1 MRDLAC
7 PREQEVLDALQS
19 GRMSELRE
27 HLAECSDCA
36 DLALV
41 AGFLQHENE
50 IVQQELSGG
59 ESKAL
64 ALDGAGEVH
73 LPSASFLWWKS
84 KLRARREAQEKV
96 LQPVRIAEKVALG
109 AAALGLG
116 GLAWWVWPA
125 SVDVHGLWQSLQNST
140 VALAAGTGAVCATV
154 FALYAV
160 FAKE

>member
-1 MRDLAC
+1 MPDLAC

-19 GRMSELRE
+19 GRMSGLRE
-27 HLAECSDCA
+27 HLTECSACA

-50 IVQQELSGG
+50 IVLEEMAHG
-59 ESKAL
+59 
-64 ALDGAGEVH
+64 DVR

-96 LQPVRIAEKVALG
+96 LQPVRIAEKVAVS
-109 AAALGLG
+109 ATALGFG
-116 GLAWWVWPA
+116 GLAWWLWPA
-125 SVDVHGLWQSLQNST
+125 SADLHGLWQSLQSST
-140 VALAAGTGAVCATV
+140 VALAAGTAAVCVTA

>member
-1 MRDLAC
+1 MPDLTC

-41 AGFLQHENE
+41 AGFLQHQNE
-50 IVQQELSGG
+50 M
-59 ESKAL
+59 AL
-64 ALDGAGEVH
+64 EEVSRGDVH
-73 LPSASFLWWKS
+73 LPSASFLWWKA

-96 LQPVRIAEKVALG
+96 LQPVRIAEKAALS
-109 AAALGLG
+109 AAAMGLG
-116 GLAWWVWPA
+116 GLAWWLWPA
-125 SVDVHGLWQSLQNST
+125 SLELHGLWQSVQSST
-140 VALAAGTGAVCATV
+140 VALASGTAAVCVTA